1 MVHFYYLYYFF
12 FIQSVRYLVEV
23 KYIELGRFT
32 FILNPNPSFVD
43 TTFQVK
49 HLMIGH
55 MLDGD
60 LFI

>member
-1 MVHFYYLYYFF
+1 MV
-12 FIQSVRYLVEV
+12 
-23 KYIELGRFT
+23 FT
-32 FILNPNPSFVD
+32 FILNPSFID

-55 MLDGD
+55 VLDGA

>member
-1 MVHFYYLYYFF
+1 MFRRL
-12 FIQSVRYLVEV
+12 LEV